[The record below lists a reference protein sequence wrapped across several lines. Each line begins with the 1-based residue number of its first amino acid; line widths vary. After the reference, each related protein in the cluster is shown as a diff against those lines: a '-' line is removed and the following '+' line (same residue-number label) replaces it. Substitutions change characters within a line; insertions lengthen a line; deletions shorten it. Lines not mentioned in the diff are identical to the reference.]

1 MISEFFQFRRKI
13 RLLKAENKI
22 LKDQIDRCVE
32 VIEKQRDVLQE
43 YQNYAK
49 EADELIHSK
58 LLNNTENI
66 PETFQECWIRQYDK

>member
-49 EADELIHSK
+49 EADELIHSR

-66 PETFQECWIRQYDK
+66 PETF

>member
-66 PETFQECWIRQYDK
+66 PETF

>member
-43 YQNYAK
+43 YQDYAK
-49 EADELIHSK
+49 EADELIHNT
-58 LLNNTENI
+58 LLNKNEDI
-66 PETFQECWIRQYDK
+66 PEAF